1 MNDEIKSRS
10 RQNTVQSKK
19 FSELLTNAVSRYQ
32 SNLLTAAEIID
43 ELIKLANELRA
54 ADQRG
59 EALNLDQREIAFY
72 DALSDGVNMSDETL
86 RAIAHELVDAVKS
99 SVTIDW
105 EVKESVQAKMRVM
118 VKRILKKYGYPPEKQ
133 DNAIR
138 TVLEQ
143 AKNMADA
150 FASV

>member
-1 MNDEIKSRS
+1 
-10 RQNTVQSKK
+10 
-19 FSELLTNAVSRYQ
+19 
-32 SNLLTAAEIID
+32 
-43 ELIKLANELRA
+43 
-54 ADQRG
+54 
-59 EALNLDQREIAFY
+59 
-72 DALSDGVNMSDETL
+72 MSDETL